1 MPAFDNMDSDLH
13 APGPFSQRKDGPI
26 LLWQIRALTFPYAAP
41 MTRKIIHLDMDCF
54 YAAIEVR
61 DNPELRGHPVAV
73 GGARDRRG
81 VLTTCNYE
89 ARAFGI
95 HSAMPTFKALQKCP
109 HLIVV
114 PVRFD
119 AYRRESKR
127 VRALMESFTSTI
139 EPLSL
144 DEAYLDMSHQDRPA
158 SEVAAELRAMVY
170 RTTGLTASA
179 GIAPN
184 KLLAKVASDWKKP
197 DGQFEIR
204 PEDIAGFMEAL
215 PVRKVWGIG
224 PVAAGKLQAEGI
236 TTCGQLQGLNAL
248 DLQQLFGRF
257 GSELYDLCR
266 GRDDRPVET
275 HRPRK
280 SLSTERTFSTD
291 LHTVEACREQMIPL
305 VTEIRDDLQHRTS
318 GPAVAKIF
326 VKLKFADFNK
336 TTVERTGLD
345 PSEAN
350 YTNLLAEGYGRSG
363 QPVRLIGIGVRFA
376 EIRDRI
382 GEQLILNFDETPPS

>member
-1 MPAFDNMDSDLH
+1 
-13 APGPFSQRKDGPI
+13 
-26 LLWQIRALTFPYAAP
+26 

-73 GGARDRRG
+73 GGSRDRRG

-114 PVRFD
+114 PIRFD
-119 AYRRESKR
+119 VYRRESRR
-127 VRALMESFTSTI
+127 VRALMEELTPTI

-144 DEAYLDMSHQDRPA
+144 DEAYLDVSHLERPA
-158 SEVAAELRAMVY
+158 WDVAKELRAGVY

-179 GIAPN
+179 GIASN

-197 DGQFEIR
+197 DGQFEIKS
-204 PEDIAGFMEAL
+204 EDVARFMEQL

-224 PVAAGKLQAEGI
+224 PVAAGKLQSAGI
-236 TTCGQLQGLNAL
+236 TTCGQLQELNAL
-248 DLQQLFGRF
+248 ELQQLFGRF

-280 SLSTERTFSTD
+280 SLSTERTFSHD
-291 LHTVEACREQMIPL
+291 LHTLEACRDQMIPL
-305 VTEIRDDLQHRTS
+305 VAEIGEDLRNRPA
-318 GPAVAKIF
+318 GPPVAKVF
-326 VKLKFADFNK
+326 VKLKFADFAK

-350 YTNLLAEGYGRSG
+350 YTNLLTEAFGRSG
-363 QPVRLIGIGVRFA
+363 RPVRLIGVGVRFA
-376 EIRDRI
+376 EVRDRI
-382 GEQLILNFDETPPS
+382 GEQLTLDFDATPSP

>member
-1 MPAFDNMDSDLH
+1 
-13 APGPFSQRKDGPI
+13 
-26 LLWQIRALTFPYAAP
+26 

-95 HSAMPTFKALQKCP
+95 HSAMPTFKALQQCP

-119 AYRRESKR
+119 AYRRESHR
-127 VRALMESFTSTI
+127 VRALMEQFTSVI

-144 DEAYLDMSHQDRPA
+144 DEAYLDVSHLDRPA
-158 SEVAAELRAMVY
+158 ADVAAELRAMVY
-170 RTTGLTASA
+170 STTGLTASA
-179 GIAPN
+179 GIASN
-184 KLLAKVASDWKKP
+184 KLLAKVASDWEKP
-197 DGQFEIR
+197 NGQFEIK
-204 PEDIAGFMEAL
+204 PDDVAGFMTQL

-224 PVAAGKLQAEGI
+224 PVAAARLQAEGI
-236 TTCGQLQGLNAL
+236 TTCGQLQDLNAL
-248 DLQQLFGRF
+248 ALQQLFGRF

-291 LHTVEACREQMIPL
+291 LQTLEACRQQMEPL
-305 VTEIRDDLQHRTS
+305 VREILEDLQQRPN
-318 GPAVAKIF
+318 GPTVAKIY
-326 VKLKFADFNK
+326 VKLKFADFSK
-336 TTVERTGLD
+336 TSVERTGLD
-345 PSEAN
+345 PSRAN
-350 YTNLLAEGYGRSG
+350 YTNLLTEGYGRSG
-363 QPVRLIGIGVRFA
+363 QPVRLIGIGVRFT
-376 EIRDRI
+376 ETRDGI
-382 GEQLILNFDETPPS
+382 GEQLDLNFDASPPP